1 MLLRIE
7 SPFVQ
12 LTNKLG
18 NPFSEEEEVNLVK
31 ALESTYDK
39 IRLMLAQETAKE
51 QSKPIVIKL
60 GNLSARFFALNI
72 YYSGDEMADD
82 IPMSIRQLLPPISPV
97 RIDIL
102 ATISKSSVDSQ
113 ENYINRFKPMT
124 TAIFMHTILERSK
137 KKMREF
143 VLLTIK
149 EITNCGFER
158 GCLLGGGTI

>member
-1 MLLRIE
+1 
-7 SPFVQ
+7 
-12 LTNKLG
+12 
-18 NPFSEEEEVNLVK
+18 
-31 ALESTYDK
+31 
-39 IRLMLAQETAKE
+39 MLAQETAKE

-113 ENYINRFKPMT
+113 ENYIK
-124 TAIFMHTILERSK
+124 AAQAYDDGDIHAHYL
-137 KKMREF
+137 RE
-143 VLLTIK
+143 VK
-149 EITNCGFER
+149 EENEGVRPIDD
-158 GCLLGGGTI
+158 

>member
-18 NPFSEEEEVNLVK
+18 NPFSEEEKVKLAK

-39 IRLMLAQETAKE
+39 IRSVMLAQETAKE
-51 QSKPIVIKL
+51 QSKPTVIKL
-60 GNLSARFFALNI
+60 GNLGARFFALNI
-72 YYSGDEMADD
+72 YYNGDEMADD
-82 IPMSIRQLLPPISPV
+82 IPMSIRQILPSISPV

-113 ENYINRFKPMT
+113 ENYIK
-124 TAIFMHTILERSK
+124 AAQAYDDGDIHAHYL
-137 KKMREF
+137 
-143 VLLTIK
+143 K
-149 EITNCGFER
+149 EVKEENEGVRPIDD
-158 GCLLGGGTI
+158 

>member
-18 NPFSEEEEVNLVK
+18 NPFSEEEKVNLVK

-39 IRLMLAQETAKE
+39 IRSVMLAQETAKE

-82 IPMSIRQLLPPISPV
+82 IPMSIRQLLPSISPV

-113 ENYINRFKPMT
+113 ENYIK
-124 TAIFMHTILERSK
+124 AAQAYDDGDIHAHYL
-137 KKMREF
+137 RE
-143 VLLTIK
+143 VK
-149 EITNCGFER
+149 EENEGVRPIDD
-158 GCLLGGGTI
+158 